1 MNTHAYPSSV
11 ASGDALDPTIQ
22 RYLRNAAWRRNLWTA
37 TVLGLAASGG
47 FVSTLW
53 LAITAGS
60 TFLALTTWRYKQ
72 LRQNAHPGRV
82 GT

>member
-1 MNTHAYPSSV
+1 MNTHTIPSPVTS
-11 ASGDALDPTIQ
+11 SDALHPTMRQ
-22 RYLRNAAWRRNLWTA
+22 RLRNAALRRNLRTA

-47 FVSTLW
+47 LVSTLW

-72 LRQNAHPGRV
+72 LRQGEQPV
-82 GT
+82 DV

>member
-1 MNTHAYPSSV
+1 MNTHTNSSPV
-11 ASGDALDPTIQ
+11 TSGDALDPTIRQ
-22 RYLRNAAWRRNLWTA
+22 HLRNAAFRRNLRTA

-47 FVSTLW
+47 LVSIFW

-72 LRQNAHPGRV
+72 LRQDDQPV
-82 GT
+82 DV